1 MMGKDIKVIVA
12 AHKKYEMPKDKMYVP
27 VQVGAEGK
35 KDIGYTKD
43 NTGDNISSKNSMYCE
58 LTGLYW
64 AWKNLVADYIGL
76 AHYRRHF
83 KGKKKSDNIMDN
95 ILSYEEASNLL
106 DKCDVIVPKKRN
118 YMIETIYSH
127 YEHTHH
133 IETLDCTREVIAEL
147 YPEYLATFD
156 ANMKKTYMHAFNMF
170 IMSRENVNN
179 YCKWL
184 FDILFEVE
192 KRLGDKEYDAF
203 QARYPGRLSELLFD
217 VWMNKNGLNY
227 KEVPFMYTEKINKIK
242 KVKSFLA
249 AKFLKKKYSG
259 SF

>member
-1 MMGKDIKVIVA
+1 MNTLIIQKHQI
-12 AHKKYEMPKDKMYVP
+12 AH
-27 VQVGAEGK
+27 
-35 KDIGYTKD
+35 
-43 NTGDNISSKNSMYCE
+43 
-58 LTGLYW
+58 
-64 AWKNLVADYIGL
+64 
-76 AHYRRHF
+76 
-83 KGKKKSDNIMDN
+83 
-95 ILSYEEASNLL
+95 
-106 DKCDVIVPKKRN
+106 
-118 YMIETIYSH
+118 
-127 YEHTHH
+127 
-133 IETLDCTREVIAEL
+133 
-147 YPEYLATFD
+147 
-156 ANMKKTYMHAFNMF
+156 
-170 IMSRENVNN
+170 

-227 KEVPFMYTEKINKIK
+227 KEVPFMYTEKINKTK

>member
-1 MMGKDIKVIVA
+1 MGKDIKVIVA

-64 AWKNLVADYIGL
+64 AWKNLDADYIGL

-156 ANMKKTYMHAFNMF
+156 ANMKKIYMHAFNMF

-242 KVKSFLA
+242 KVRSFLA

>member
-1 MMGKDIKVIVA
+1 MGREDAERIIQDALENYKKEFENLKKRRS
-12 AHKKYEMPKDKMYVP
+12 AHMFNMLIMKKE
-27 VQVGAEGK
+27 
-35 KDIGYTKD
+35 
-43 NTGDNISSKNSMYCE
+43 
-58 LTGLYW
+58 
-64 AWKNLVADYIGL
+64 
-76 AHYRRHF
+76 
-83 KGKKKSDNIMDN
+83 
-95 ILSYEEASNLL
+95 LL
-106 DKCDVIVPKKRN
+106 D
-118 YMIETIYSH
+118 E
-127 YEHTHH
+127 
-133 IETLDCTREVIAEL
+133 
-147 YPEYLATFD
+147 
-156 ANMKKTYMHAFNMF
+156 
-170 IMSRENVNN
+170 

-242 KVKSFLA
+242 KVRSFLA

>member
-1 MMGKDIKVIVA
+1 
-12 AHKKYEMPKDKMYVP
+12 
-27 VQVGAEGK
+27 
-35 KDIGYTKD
+35 
-43 NTGDNISSKNSMYCE
+43 
-58 LTGLYW
+58 
-64 AWKNLVADYIGL
+64 
-76 AHYRRHF
+76 
-83 KGKKKSDNIMDN
+83 
-95 ILSYEEASNLL
+95 
-106 DKCDVIVPKKRN
+106 
-118 YMIETIYSH
+118 
-127 YEHTHH
+127 
-133 IETLDCTREVIAEL
+133 
-147 YPEYLATFD
+147 
-156 ANMKKTYMHAFNMF
+156 MHAFNMF

-242 KVKSFLA
+242 KVRSFLA

>member
-1 MMGKDIKVIVA
+1 
-12 AHKKYEMPKDKMYVP
+12 
-27 VQVGAEGK
+27 
-35 KDIGYTKD
+35 
-43 NTGDNISSKNSMYCE
+43 
-58 LTGLYW
+58 
-64 AWKNLVADYIGL
+64 
-76 AHYRRHF
+76 
-83 KGKKKSDNIMDN
+83 
-95 ILSYEEASNLL
+95 
-106 DKCDVIVPKKRN
+106 
-118 YMIETIYSH
+118 
-127 YEHTHH
+127 
-133 IETLDCTREVIAEL
+133 
-147 YPEYLATFD
+147 
-156 ANMKKTYMHAFNMF
+156 
-170 IMSRENVNN
+170 MSRENVNN

-227 KEVPFMYTEKINKIK
+227 KEVPFLYTEKINKIK

>member
-64 AWKNLVADYIGL
+64 AWKNLDADYIGL

-184 FDILFEVE
+184 FDILFILEENFKNKYTIE
-192 KRLGDKEYDAF
+192 KYSRLYGF
-203 QARYPGRLSELLFD
+203 ISEHIFIIWLA
-217 VWMNKNGLNY
+217 V
-227 KEVPFMYTEKINKIK
+227 NKIK
-242 KVKSFLA
+242 CIEKPIVMYNKNVNA
-249 AKFLKKKYSG
+249 IWHYE
-259 SF
+259 

>member
-1 MMGKDIKVIVA
+1 MGKYIKVIVA

-27 VQVGAEGK
+27 VQVGAERK

-64 AWKNLVADYIGL
+64 AWKNLDADYIGL

-95 ILSYEEASNLL
+95 ILSY
-106 DKCDVIVPKKRN
+106 
-118 YMIETIYSH
+118 SH

-133 IETLDCTREVIAEL
+133 IETLDCTREVIDEL

-227 KEVPFMYTEKINKIK
+227 KEVPFMYTEKINKTK